1 MAESSADCSK
11 IVKDYRKSELKV
23 ELNDEDYQSKKMQSQ
38 DKCKVRLKKRRLHL
52 HNSAYERGS
61 TQG

>member
-11 IVKDYRKSELKV
+11 IVKDYRKNELKV

-38 DKCKVRLKKRRLHL
+38 DKCKVRTFT
-52 HNSAYERGS
+52 SS
-61 TQG
+61 